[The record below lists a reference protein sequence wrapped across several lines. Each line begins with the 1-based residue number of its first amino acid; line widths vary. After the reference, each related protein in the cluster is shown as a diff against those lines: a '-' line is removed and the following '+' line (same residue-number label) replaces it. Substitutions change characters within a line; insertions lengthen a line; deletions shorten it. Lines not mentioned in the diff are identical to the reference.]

1 MGFRKGSNSCAKVIQ
16 KGRTCVRRRAVL
28 PSTVYRAI
36 AATEQHKMRLKTKD
50 MFSNGICQSLV
61 HRTHSVSHDSVCEP
75 NVIEFISMSDVC
87 KLAPSLP
94 LSLPL
99 LLPRRI
105 CPEKYKITARLV
117 NALNVPPDQQNVFPY
132 AGIPRR

>member
-1 MGFRKGSNSCAKVIQ
+1 MCKEVCSFTFYVCNC
-16 KGRTCVRRRAVL
+16 
-28 PSTVYRAI
+28 TVYWAI

-132 AGIPRR
+132 AGIRRR